1 MLAAFR
7 HAASV
12 PQIAACFPLMRQLR
26 PHLVDEAAF
35 VAQIIRQQTEGFRL
49 LVAGEVPPAAPGKA
63 ARLLIC

>member
-1 MLAAFR
+1 
-7 HAASV
+7 
-12 PQIAACFPLMRQLR
+12 MRQLR